1 MSAWHVSRPYVTG
14 MCHGQELGPGWGDKD
29 ASIRAEADSA
39 VAALR
44 ERANRKVACGT
55 RAAYAAAGE
64 LCV

>member
-1 MSAWHVSRPYVTG
+1 